1 MTTSHLDNFFPSI
14 NFGRVR
20 GLFMAEP
27 FNIPEKGATI
37 LAQLCCHH
45 GVLPQGAPTSPII
58 SNIICSRLDR
68 QLMKLARSY
77 HCFYTRYVD
86 DITFSKT
93 STSFPTQIGY
103 FDENKNAIVGT
114 ELRQIIENNGFRI
127 NAEKVRLHTNKH
139 RQSVTGLTVNEKPN
153 IPRNFIRQVR
163 AMIHAWDKYGLD
175 AASQEHEAR
184 YYRRQGKQGKVPT
197 LDY

>member
-1 MTTSHLDNFFPSI
+1 
-14 NFGRVR
+14 
-20 GLFMAEP
+20 
-27 FNIPEKGATI
+27 
-37 LAQLCCHH
+37 
-45 GVLPQGAPTSPII
+45 
-58 SNIICSRLDR
+58 
-68 QLMKLARSY
+68 MKLARSY

-93 STSFPTQIGY
+93 STSFPAQIGY
-103 FDENKNAIVGT
+103 FDENKNAIVGA

-153 IPRNFIRQVR
+153 IPRNFIRQIR
-163 AMIHAWDKYGLD
+163 AMIHAWDKYGLE

-184 YYRRQGKQGKVPT
+184 YYRR
-197 LDY
+197 